1 MSLSKS
7 SEKLKTLLEDPDT
20 WANVLKTAE
29 ARWVAA
35 MLARFVT
42 IQDDGGVLFPTLIQV
57 NGEVTGIHMRG
68 IMFTRAQM
76 LAGLDSLAEEK
87 MLTFSRGDAQVTL
100 LTGYRDMVT
109 SFIQ

>member
-1 MSLSKS
+1 
-7 SEKLKTLLEDPDT
+7 
-20 WANVLKTAE
+20 
-29 ARWVAA
+29 
-35 MLARFVT
+35 
-42 IQDDGGVLFPTLIQV
+42 
-57 NGEVTGIHMRG
+57 
-68 IMFTRAQM
+68 M